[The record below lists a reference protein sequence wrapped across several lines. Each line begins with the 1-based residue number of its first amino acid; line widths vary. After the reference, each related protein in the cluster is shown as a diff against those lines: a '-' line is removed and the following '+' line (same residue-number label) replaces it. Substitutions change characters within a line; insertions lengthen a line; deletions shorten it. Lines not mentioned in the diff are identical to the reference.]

1 MRTLNVMLKIA
12 DEMINNNDTQGLRDL
27 CASYEDH
34 VIKIF
39 KNSHFIPDE
48 NSNTPNIWKKN
59 LDYAGYENSPWRGS
73 MADFMKK
80 FPGGLR
86 DWIANRAAERDKRFN
101 LYSLKDFNK
110 KSGQEVIGILKNNLS
125 KTSDKYNPEKW
136 GNVRNF
142 LSQYADDLD
151 QAASDAV
158 EDIVKYYELM
168 KNTRK
173 K

>member
-1 MRTLNVMLKIA
+1 MRTLNEMLKLA
-12 DEMINNNDTQGLRDL
+12 DEMIDNNNTYGLRSL
-27 CASYEDH
+27 CQNYEEH
-34 VIKIF
+34 LLKIF
-39 KNSHFIPDE
+39 KTSHFVPDE
-48 NSNTPNIWKKN
+48 NSDTPNLWKKN
-59 LDYAGYENSPWRGS
+59 LDYANYEDSPWRGN

-86 DWIANRAAERDKRFN
+86 DWIEHRAKEKGKRFN
-101 LYSLKDFNK
+101 LYSIRDFNK
-110 KSGQEVIGILKNNLS
+110 KSGQDIITMLKNSLM
-125 KTSDKYNPEKW
+125 KTADKYDPKKW
-136 GNVRNF
+136 GGVRTF

-168 KNTRK
+168 RKARK